1 MTDPYLTKRSLAQ
14 QEIGWIG
21 LGRMGSPMAHRLL
34 AAGHRVSVWARRP
47 EAAASLLAAGAGW
60 AESPVALARRCGLV
74 VSMLTGPDDV
84 LALYEQMM
92 PAARPGTAFVDM
104 STASPSMAIQL
115 AQWASQSAVDVLD
128 APVTGGVAG
137 AQQGTLTLFVGGS
150 SEVLARCRPVLA
162 TLSQRLVYC
171 GEAGAGY
178 RMKLINQTM
187 MAGALLGL
195 ANGAAMAR
203 AAGCSAD
210 ILQEALGT
218 GTASG
223 ALFHAYLGRMLSL
236 EGPETFTLGLLRK
249 DLLLARDESP
259 AGAPSTAFL
268 SLLLSLVDEACI
280 RFGPER
286 GVQFL
291 SA

>member
-1 MTDPYLTKRSLAQ
+1 MTDPYLPERNPAP

-92 PAARPGTAFVDM
+92 PAAGPGTVFVDM
-104 STASPSMAIQL
+104 STASPSTAIQL
-115 AQWASQSAVDVLD
+115 ARWASQSAVDVLD
-128 APVTGGVAG
+128 VPVTGGVAG
-137 AQQGTLTLFVGGS
+137 AQNGTLTLFVGGS

-162 TLSQRLVYC
+162 TLSQRLVHC

-210 ILQEALGT
+210 ILHEALGT

-268 SLLLSLVDEACI
+268 SLLLSLVDDACA
-280 RFGPER
+280 RFGPDR

-291 SA
+291 GA